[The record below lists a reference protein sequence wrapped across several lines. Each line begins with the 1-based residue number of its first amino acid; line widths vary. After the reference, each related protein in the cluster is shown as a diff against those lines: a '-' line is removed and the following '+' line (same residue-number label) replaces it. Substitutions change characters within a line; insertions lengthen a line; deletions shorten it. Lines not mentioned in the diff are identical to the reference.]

1 MSFARFLV
9 ALSLLLTSSLSLAC
23 SCKKETVEDVAH
35 LEGFSLIKMQIR
47 IPSITER
54 VEDFFSSFFEFRGVF
69 CSVHLHFSISVLKSL
84 FIHWFRGMPMAAFGR
99 LQSKRGLKRIDKKA
113 RPVLRQAGQIYKSAP
128 CTLVQFHTVIC
139 YKVPVVT
146 YTCTRS

>member
-1 MSFARFLV
+1 MSFARFLG

-84 FIHWFRGMPMAAFGR
+84 FIH
-99 LQSKRGLKRIDKKA
+99 
-113 RPVLRQAGQIYKSAP
+113 
-128 CTLVQFHTVIC
+128 
-139 YKVPVVT
+139 
-146 YTCTRS
+146 